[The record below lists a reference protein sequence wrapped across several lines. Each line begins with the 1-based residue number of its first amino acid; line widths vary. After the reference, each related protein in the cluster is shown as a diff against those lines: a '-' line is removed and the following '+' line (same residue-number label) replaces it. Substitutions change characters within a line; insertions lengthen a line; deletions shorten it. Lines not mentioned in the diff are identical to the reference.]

1 MYAKRIIFGGYC
13 ILFGLNA
20 ITFYSSLF
28 LIIYVFFQSGG
39 GVVLVHNMT
48 SKPDRFQSIAGR
60 VMDMDSASPSQLN
73 YDTNIHGD
81 FYFDDNNKEISY
93 LGKTSLYHLI
103 SENVTV

>member
-1 MYAKRIIFGGYC
+1 
-13 ILFGLNA
+13 
-20 ITFYSSLF
+20 
-28 LIIYVFFQSGG
+28 
-39 GVVLVHNMT
+39 MT

-93 LGKTSLYHLI
+93 LGKII
-103 SENVTV
+103 S